1 MSPLVYWRDSRN
13 MGNEVLLK
21 TDFKDL
27 KLFRRGK
34 VRDVYDLGDKLLIV
48 STDRISCFDVVL
60 PSGIPKKGKVLTS
73 ISAFWFDF
81 IKDIIG
87 HHLITTDVNKYPP
100 ALKKYNSVLE
110 GRSMLVLKT
119 KPLPVECVVRGYLS
133 GSGWKEY
140 KEKQSVCGIS
150 LPEGLRESDKLPQP
164 IFTPSTKADVGHD
177 QNVNQKYVENLV
189 GADYARALKKISLD
203 VYKNAC
209 DYAWQ
214 KGIII
219 ADTKFEFGV
228 YNNQLIIIDEV
239 LTPDS
244 SRFWPRDDYQPGKAC
259 LSFDKQFVRDYLET
273 LNWNK
278 TPPAPALPVEI
289 IKKTTEKYLD
299 AYRKLT
305 GKELT

>member
-1 MSPLVYWRDSRN
+1 M
-13 MGNEVLLK
+13 LK
-21 TDFKDL
+21 TEFSDL

-60 PSGIPKKGKVLTS
+60 PSGIPYKGKVLTS

-81 IKDIIG
+81 VKDVIA
-87 HHLITTDVNKYPP
+87 HHLITADVEKYPP
-100 ALKKYNSVLE
+100 ELKKYKKDLA

-140 KEKQSVCGIS
+140 KQKQSVCSIR
-150 LPEGLRESDKLPQP
+150 LPAGLKESAKLDQP

-177 QNVNQKYVENLV
+177 ENVNQEYIEKLLGRDMAEK
-189 GADYARALKKISLD
+189 LKKISIE
-203 VYKNAC
+203 VYNRAR
-209 DYAWQ
+209 DYALR

-219 ADTKFEFGV
+219 ADTKFEFGIQ
-228 YNNQLIIIDEV
+228 NNQIIIIDEA

-244 SRFWPRDDYQPGKAC
+244 SRFWPLEDYQSGQAQP
-259 LSFDKQFVRDYLET
+259 SFDKQFVRDYLET
-273 LNWNK
+273 LDWDK
-278 TPPAPALPVEI
+278 TPPGPALPKEI
-289 IKKTTEKYLD
+289 IVRTTEKYLD

-305 GKELT
+305 GKELK